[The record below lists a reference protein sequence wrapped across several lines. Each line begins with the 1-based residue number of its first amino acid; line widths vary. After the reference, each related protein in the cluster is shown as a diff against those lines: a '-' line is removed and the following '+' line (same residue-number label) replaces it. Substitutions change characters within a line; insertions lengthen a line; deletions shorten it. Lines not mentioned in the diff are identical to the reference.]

1 MENSNFRECD
11 IQNQRKLYILVKN
24 MNFFYKSFFFEVI
37 YSNSMHVHLNYL
49 IIVIIRKLANGCK
62 KIS

>member
-11 IQNQRKLYILVKN
+11 IQNQMKLYIVVKN
-24 MNFFYKSFFFEVI
+24 MNIFYKSFFFEVT
-37 YSNSMHVHLNYL
+37 YSNSLHVHLNYL